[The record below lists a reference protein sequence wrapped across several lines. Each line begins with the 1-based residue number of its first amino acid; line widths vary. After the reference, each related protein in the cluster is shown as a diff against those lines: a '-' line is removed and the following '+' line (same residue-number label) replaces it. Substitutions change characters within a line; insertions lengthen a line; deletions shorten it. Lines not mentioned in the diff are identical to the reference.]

1 MSDRSDNPNQQL
13 ARRIGEAL
21 ERGSLERVA
30 EDARGDDAA
39 DPLLS
44 TVLAYRRSVDAE
56 APDPSPETS
65 ARMWDRIEARMD
77 AAEAASADRS
87 PATQAPPRPAREPD
101 RSPQAPGGK
110 DPRTARFRTLWRVA
124 AGVAALLI
132 AGVVTWWA
140 LQPPQAQLVARAETS
155 MATVET
161 DDGST
166 VRLRP
171 HSELY
176 RVETTEDGTDRYR
189 LEGEALFDVVTDPSR
204 AFEVQANGARVRV
217 LGTRFTVRTWTPDP
231 EVFLDE
237 GRVELMRGTGGSP
250 VVLQPGQRGVVR
262 SDAIDVDAA
271 PSAAYL
277 DWTERRLAMDA
288 RTAAQVAAEL
298 GQHYNVRLSLPD
310 SVAEETLTG
319 RLLLED
325 RRQALR
331 DFGAVLGGRFTE
343 SGDRQFVFRPER
355 GSNR

>member
-56 APDPSPETS
+56 APGPSPETS

-87 PATQAPPRPAREPD
+87 PATQASPRPAREPD
-101 RSPQAPGGK
+101 RSPQAPGGTA
-110 DPRTARFRTLWRVA
+110 PRTARFRTLWRVA

-140 LQPPQAQLVARAETS
+140 LQPPRAQLVARAETS

-161 DDGST
+161 GDGSM

-189 LEGEALFDVVTDPSR
+189 LEGEALFDVVTDPDR

-237 GRVELMRGTGGSP
+237 GRVELMRGRGESP

-271 PSAAYL
+271 TAAAYL

-298 GQHYNVRLSLPD
+298 GHHYNVRLSLPD
-310 SVAEETLTG
+310 SIAEETLTG

-325 RRQALR
+325 RQQALR

>member
-1 MSDRSDNPNQQL
+1 MSDPSDNPNRQL

-21 ERGSLERVA
+21 ERGSLERIA
-30 EDARGDDAA
+30 EDAPGDEAA

-56 APDPSPETS
+56 APEPSRETS
-65 ARMWDRIEARMD
+65 ERMWDRIEAGME

-87 PATQAPPRPAREPD
+87 PAPQAPSRPAREPD
-101 RSPQAPGGK
+101 RSPHAPGDK
-110 DPRTARFRTLWRVA
+110 DRRTARFQTLWRVA

-132 AGVVTWWA
+132 AGVVTWWV
-140 LQPPQAQLVARAETS
+140 LQPPEAELVARAETS
-155 MATVET
+155 IATVET

-171 HSELY
+171 HSALY
-176 RVETTEDGTDRYR
+176 RVETADDGTDRYR
-189 LEGEALFDVVTDPSR
+189 LEGEALFDVVTDPNR

-237 GRVELMRGTGGSP
+237 GRVEVTRGTGGSP

-262 SDAIDVDAA
+262 SDAIDVDPA
-271 PSAAYL
+271 PAAAYL

-288 RTAAQVAAEL
+288 RSAAQVAAEL
-298 GQHYNVRLSLPD
+298 GHHFNVQLSLPD
-310 SVAEETLTG
+310 SVAGETLTG
-319 RLLLED
+319 RLLLET
-325 RRQALR
+325 RQQALR
-331 DFGAVLGGRFTE
+331 DFGAVLGGRFTA
-343 SGDRQFVFRPER
+343 SGDRQFVFRPDR